1 MMRVW
6 YPILLELLLAFVF
19 LNAAPFDES
28 PSFSLQLTE
37 TVWSSN
43 LP

>member
-6 YPILLELLLAFVF
+6 YPILLELLLTFVF
-19 LNAAPFDES
+19 LNDAPFDES